1 MIRHGE
7 TDWNALG
14 KIQGKTDIPLNKN
27 GIQQAQECREFLKDS
42 KWDVIITSPLKR
54 AKQTAEIINEG
65 LNVPLIEMDNFSERY
80 FGDAEGMTLE
90 ERLTAYP
97 DKNYPNQEDRLS
109 FINRIMA
116 GIKTINQK
124 YGNRKVLLV
133 VHGAVINAILAT
145 LSNGKIGSGKTTL
158 INACISNIH
167 FHEEKWEILNFN
179 QVSHL
184 SNYSDK
190 GRI

>member
-90 ERLTAYP
+90 ERLSAYP
-97 DKNYPNQEDRLS
+97 DKKYPNQEDRLAL
-109 FINRIMA
+109 NKRVMA
-116 GIKTINQK
+116 GLNKINDK
-124 YGNRKVLLV
+124 YRNSKVLLV
-133 VHGAVINAILAT
+133 AHGAVINSILAT
-145 LSNGKIGSGKTTL
+145 LSNGDIGSGKTTL

-167 FHEEKWEILNFN
+167 FHEEKWSVAEFN

-184 SNYSDK
+184 SKFNE
-190 GRI
+190 RNI